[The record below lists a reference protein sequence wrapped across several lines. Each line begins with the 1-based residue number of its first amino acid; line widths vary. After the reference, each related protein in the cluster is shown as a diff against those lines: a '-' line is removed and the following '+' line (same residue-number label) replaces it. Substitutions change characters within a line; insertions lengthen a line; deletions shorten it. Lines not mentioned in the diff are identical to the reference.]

1 MKKIS
6 LIFSADYDFQ
16 IIRIVLGDSTKAW
29 DIANELYEGG
39 EFKDAGIEH
48 YDVVEFEDEITM
60 NGWIAEEVKESRKNN

>member
-29 DIANELYEGG
+29 DIEKIIRICI
-39 EFKDAGIEH
+39 F
-48 YDVVEFEDEITM
+48 
-60 NGWIAEEVKESRKNN
+60 